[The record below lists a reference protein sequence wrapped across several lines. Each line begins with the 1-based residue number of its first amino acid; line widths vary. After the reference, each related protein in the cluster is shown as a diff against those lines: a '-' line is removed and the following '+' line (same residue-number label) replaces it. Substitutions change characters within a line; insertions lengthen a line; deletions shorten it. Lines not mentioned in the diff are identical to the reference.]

1 MKDISIVESILFAAG
16 RPVSAKEL
24 SSALERS
31 LDYVIGLVDELK
43 EEYEKNK
50 RGIDIIT
57 VNDAYQMCTRPE
69 YYEFIAQVTDKKN
82 KPNLS
87 SASLEILSIIAYNPN
102 ITKSE
107 IETIRGVSCEGTM
120 YKLLEYNLIEASG
133 KLDAPGRPTTYVTT
147 DKFLKMFGMSNLD
160 ELPELPK
167 YKLDENQQIII
178 DEDGEFSEEDYS
190 SK

>member
-24 SSALERS
+24 SSALERN

-69 YYEFIAQVTDKKN
+69 YYEFIAQVTDKRN